1 MPRADVEAD
10 GREVQ
15 AEKAGLVPVNPDAMN
30 QPDRGTD
37 DFTDPLQKLRANPHV
52 LAKGETADGN
62 HPVIASTRAQD
73 APRVS
78 YDAGANEG
86 GREWVMGAGERIRR
100 MTDEDVEQATTQDA
114 RAVKARVR
122 AEQEGASRAEARAEA
137 VRVHEESGAAR
148 AADERA
154 RTEREAASA
163 NEDAKQRATAE
174 ANRRAN
180 DK

>member
-1 MPRADVEAD
+1 MPRVDDSE

-15 AEKAGLVPVNPDAMN
+15 AEKAGLMPVNPDALN

-37 DFTDPLQKLRANPHV
+37 DFTDSLQRLRANPHV

-62 HPVIASTRAQD
+62 HPVIASTRAQE

-86 GREWVMGAGERIRR
+86 GREWVMGRGGVRR
-100 MTDEDVEQATTQDA
+100 MTDEDVEAATKQD
-114 RAVKARVR
+114 RKAVNARVR
-122 AEQEGASRAEARAEA
+122 AEQEGASRAEARAEG

-148 AADERA
+148 AADDQA
-154 RTEREAASA
+154 RKEREAA
-163 NEDAKQRATAE
+163 Q
-174 ANRRAN
+174 
-180 DK
+180 

>member
-1 MPRADVEAD
+1 MPRADVESD

-15 AEKAGLVPVNPDAMN
+15 AEKAGLVPVNPDALN

-37 DFTDPLQKLRANPHV
+37 EFTDSLQKLRANPHV

-62 HPVIASTRAQD
+62 HPVIASTRAQE

-78 YDAGANEG
+78 YDADANEG
-86 GREWVMGAGERIRR
+86 GREWVMGAGDRIRR
-100 MTDEDVEQATTQDA
+100 MTDEDVEQATQQDA
-114 RAVKARVR
+114 RAVKAQAK
-122 AEQEGASRAEARAEA
+122 AERQGASPSEARA
-137 VRVHEESGAAR
+137 
-148 AADERA
+148 
-154 RTEREAASA
+154 
-163 NEDAKQRATAE
+163 KAE